1 MSRRQSREIALRTLF
16 NLDFNEGAID
26 LSILNIIMD
35 FEEANKIKLSK
46 KDKEFA
52 YALVEG
58 TRVNLKS
65 IDEKIEEKL
74 KDWKFSRTDGVDRNI
89 IRLAIYE
96 LLYNEANLPP
106 SILINEAI
114 DLAKKYGSDKSAGFV
129 NGVLDSMIK

>member
-16 NLDFNEGAID
+16 NLDFNESAID

-35 FEEANKIKLSK
+35 FEEANKIKLSN

-129 NGVLDSMIK
+129 NGVLDSMI